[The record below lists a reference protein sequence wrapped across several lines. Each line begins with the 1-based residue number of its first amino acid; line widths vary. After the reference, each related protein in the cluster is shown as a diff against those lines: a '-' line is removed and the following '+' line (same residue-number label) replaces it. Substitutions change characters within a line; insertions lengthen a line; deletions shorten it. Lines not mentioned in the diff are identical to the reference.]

1 MWPTQ
6 RNKMRAST
14 TPNSSA
20 ENLEDYTVEHTE
32 MNGHKVEIMK
42 NVNGLIML
50 HMYEKHLWKE
60 IPFL

>member
-1 MWPTQ
+1 
-6 RNKMRAST
+6 MRAST